1 MRELSQQEID
11 HHVAS
16 IERDGFSIMENAIE
30 AEFLADIGAELERL
44 GRVRP
49 GGDIAP
55 GPFTGQVTRRW
66 FDVLNDGE
74 VWQRVAVHPWIM
86 QVVPKVLG
94 DDFLLSTMG
103 SAIVGP
109 GEAAQPI
116 HDDDG
121 VYEFPRPH
129 PNLVC
134 NTLWALTDFT
144 EHTGATRMV
153 PGSNC
158 YENDPDMMLAYETV
172 PLLMPAG
179 SIAFVVGSCYHGAG
193 ENRSDQDRE
202 ALTINYCNGAMRQQE
217 NLMLGIHPNRL
228 MTFPRQLQDILG
240 FKFGKGTGH
249 IFSQDPRV
257 EMERHYGDQGSVDP
271 YLQTRDALHWQRTGM
286 SPTKDAE

>member
-1 MRELSQQEID
+1 MRELSQQEVD
-11 HHVAS
+11 QHVAY

-30 AEFLADIGAELERL
+30 AEFLADISAELERL
-44 GRVRP
+44 EQVRP

-74 VWQRVAVHPWIM
+74 VWQRVALHPWIL
-86 QVVPKVLG
+86 QVVPHVLG

-134 NTLWALTDFT
+134 NTMWALTDFT

-153 PGSNC
+153 PGSNRS
-158 YENDPDMMLAYETV
+158 ENDPDMLQAYETV
-172 PLLMPAG
+172 PLLMSAG

-240 FKFGKGTGH
+240 FKLGKRTGH
-249 IFSQDPRV
+249 IFAQDPRV

-271 YLQTRDALHWQRTGM
+271 YLQTRNELHWQRTGM
-286 SPTKDAE
+286 SPGKDAQ